1 VSQLKL
7 YIEVQ
12 DLKKTSC
19 EWMRQAQEIYSIGD
33 WDLICPFLM
42 AVAELF
48 SNSNPLLKTKVLI
61 TSQTYI

>member
-1 VSQLKL
+1 
-7 YIEVQ
+7 
-12 DLKKTSC
+12 
-19 EWMRQAQEIYSIGD
+19 MRQAREIYSIVD

-61 TSQTYI
+61 TS